1 MKSRISDRK
10 KLIVIDI
17 QIESVVKALAM
28 LCASLITVHVVLT
41 VIHYEISELP
51 WLVRE
56 LFDVDEEE
64 SIPTWF
70 SSAILLLASLTL
82 LYLYHVKK

>member
-1 MKSRISDRK
+1 
-10 KLIVIDI
+10 
-17 QIESVVKALAM
+17 M

-70 SSAILLLASLTL
+70 SSAILLLASL
-82 LYLYHVKK
+82 K